1 MVTAQ
6 ARALFSPM
14 GWPVFLFPALCG
26 VILLGGIQ
34 SAFAGEGSDETA
46 PWRFRVG
53 LATVGVRH
61 LDVVGV
67 GITGEYRHPLA
78 WRGVRSGGEALLM
91 HSGERRIPTRT
102 ACNDF
107 FLNDTAYVSHVY
119 EQVGSVGIGGSL
131 YVPVLKGPEHL
142 GFHVPG
148 VMVGLAGG
156 LMFETDRVGLQS
168 SDIQA
173 YYGYSTPSD
182 TDVSLLPYVRPQIV
196 LMQGGF
202 SLSGSAIF
210 FSRFARWTLGVAYA
224 W

>member
-1 MVTAQ
+1 MI
-6 ARALFSPM
+6 ARACALFSPISRT
-14 GWPVFLFPALCG
+14 GCLFLALCG
-26 VILLGGIQ
+26 LILLGGIRNA
-34 SAFAGEGSDETA
+34 SAGESSDETA

-78 WRGVRSGGEALLM
+78 WRGVQSGGEALLI
-91 HSGERRIPTRT
+91 HSGERRIPTRE

-107 FLNDTAYVSHVY
+107 FLDDTAYVSHVY
-119 EQVGSVGIGGSL
+119 EQVGSVAIGGSL
-131 YVPVLKGPEHL
+131 YVPVLKGPDHV
-142 GFHVPG
+142 GFRVPG

-156 LMFETDRVGLQS
+156 FMFETDRVGLQS

-182 TDVSLLPYVRPQIV
+182 TDISLRPYVRPQIV

-202 SLSGSAIF
+202 SLSGSAIIF
-210 FSRFARWTLGVAYA
+210 PRFARWTLGVAYA